1 MDNLTNRQLNF
12 INFINL
18 SKHNDK
24 LIHSYLIECQN
35 NDNDFNHVL
44 SFVKMLLCNDK
55 NIVFDKLDCGKCN
68 VCKMIDELKY
78 PDLYIVDVNLDE
90 SNIIKKEQILNL
102 EKEFKNT
109 SILDNKKIYII
120 KNADKM
126 NLYASNTLLKFLE
139 EPNDNIVGI
148 LLTDNKYKLLPTI
161 VSRCQ
166 CLSLIDYYDLD
177 LNNNYI
183 YTFIKYMF
191 NNNEL
196 FLNYDE
202 IINNL
207 FVDESDNNKL
217 SRERVKTNITNVCMI
232 LEKYLYDGVSDLDFL
247 NDFSINKINFVIS
260 SCYDALFNLNYNVN
274 MKLWLDSLF
283 SKIIGGLYD

>member
-1 MDNLTNRQLNF
+1 MKNITNRQLNF
-12 INFINL
+12 IDFINI
-18 SKHNDK
+18 SKENDK
-24 LIHSYLIECQN
+24 NVHSYLIECH
-35 NDNDFNHVL
+35 DNDDDFKYILN
-44 SFVKMLLCNDK
+44 FIKMLLCEDK
-55 NIVFDKLDCGKCN
+55 NIKFDKLDCGKCN
-68 VCKMIDELKY
+68 ICKMIDEVKY
-78 PDLYIVDVNLDE
+78 PDLYIVDVNTDE

-109 SILDNKKIYII
+109 SILNNKKIYII

-166 CLSLIDYYDLD
+166 CLSLIDYYDLKID
-177 LNNNYI
+177 DEYI
-183 YTFIKYMF
+183 YTFIKYLF
-191 NNNEL
+191 SNNDL
-196 FLNYDE
+196 FINYDE

-207 FVDESDNNKL
+207 FIDYNEDNKL
-217 SRERVKTNITNVCMI
+217 SREKLKLNITNVCMI
-232 LEKYLYDGVSDLDFL
+232 LENYLYVGNDKLEFL
-247 NDFSINKINFVIS
+247 NNFSINKINYVINC
-260 SCYDALFNLNYNVN
+260 CYDELFNLTYNVN